1 MNVFDLSEKYLL
13 SIFFTISK
21 IFGVFYPQVYNFSI
35 HKIIIFLFITFS
47 VFFYFKDSHSFYSQY
62 SHFLFSRDSHFFYSQ
77 DSNFLFI
84 RFFKKNIYKLL
95 SFSYLQDSQFFGVF
109 LIHKVLSFY
118 YFKDSNLIFT
128 IFSFFNH
135 KRFTFFISQDSHFF
149 LKSSNFIFTRFSS
162 FFF

>member
-1 MNVFDLSEKYLL
+1 LFSIIKENFHNFFVEKLNVFDLSEKYLL

-21 IFGVFYPQVYNFSI
+21 IFGVFYPHVYNFSI
-35 HKIIIFLFITFS
+35 YKIIIFLFITFS

-95 SFSYLQDSQFFGVF
+95 SFSYLQDSQ
-109 LIHKVLSFY
+109 L
-118 YFKDSNLIFT
+118 
-128 IFSFFNH
+128 
-135 KRFTFFISQDSHFF
+135 
-149 LKSSNFIFTRFSS
+149 

>member
-1 MNVFDLSEKYLL
+1 MFSIIKENFFDLSEKYLL
-13 SIFFTISK
+13 SIFFIISK

-109 LIHKVLSFY
+109 LIHSSQFLLFQR
-118 YFKDSNLIFT
+118 FQFNIHNILIFY
-128 IFSFFNH
+128 
-135 KRFTFFISQDSHFF
+135 SQEIHLFY
-149 LKSSNFIFTRFSS
+149 FTRFS
-162 FFF
+162 FFSQRF